1 MNLTIYQVD
10 AFTREVFKG
19 NPAAVCPL
27 DEWLPTETMQR
38 IALENN
44 LSETAFFIKKNDV
57 YEIRWFTPT
66 IEVNLCGHATLASSF
81 VIFNQ
86 LGETANVIRLHSDR
100 SGDLSV
106 EKQGDRL
113 ILDFPAYDVNEI
125 VIDARLVEAIGEAPL
140 QNWET
145 QGNMVL
151 MLFESEQDIKNM
163 NPDMSALAKIEFDE
177 VIVTAKSDSADFVSR
192 MFAPRIGIPEDP
204 VTGAIHCSLIP
215 FWAERLGKTEMF
227 ARQISARGGELFCE
241 LAGDRVKI
249 GGNATLYLKG
259 EIYV

>member
-1 MNLTIYQVD
+1 MNLTIYQID
-10 AFTREVFKG
+10 AFTNELFKG
-19 NPAAVCPL
+19 NPAAICPL
-27 DEWLPTETMQR
+27 NEWLPAETMQR
-38 IALENN
+38 IAQENN
-44 LSETAFFIKKNDV
+44 LAETAFFVKKQDV

-66 IEVNLCGHATLASSF
+66 VEVNLCGHATLASAF

-86 LGETANVIRLHSDR
+86 LGETSNVIKLHSER

-106 EKQGDRL
+106 EKQGERL
-113 ILDFPAYDVNEI
+113 ILDFPNYDVNEI
-125 VIDARLVEAIGEAPL
+125 VIDARLVEAVGKMPL
-140 QNWET
+140 QTWET

-151 MLFESEQDIKNM
+151 MLFENEGDIASLA
-163 NPDMSALAKIEFDE
+163 PDMSALSKIEFDE
-177 VIVTAKSDSADFVSR
+177 VIVTAKGDSSDFVSR

-215 FWAERLGKTEMF
+215 FWAERLGKTELF
-227 ARQISARGGELFCE
+227 ARQISARGGELFCA
-241 LAGDRVKI
+241 LNGRRVKI